1 MSSYQNAWR
10 HNNKRQD
17 KNLLIVRKFKYFKLR
32 TKDKAI
38 IQKEIKGRLNPENV
52 LLPFCSK
59 LWKYFLKKTPKLFL
73 CFCWPCIL
81 VIFDFMFQLN
91 APLVYYIYQLPLHV
105 SSHIVLIIRRVHCIH
120 TSSGSLYV
128 TLLRWPFSAQAVI
141 INKWCIKLEHKIKYQ
156 NYCFACCWQSPIKP
170 KRRGKNNTE
179 NNRNISCESMN
190 GNGVSQC
197 RGRLLVRTKIVVNI
211 HIQLIERNS

>member
-59 LWKYFLKKTPKLFL
+59 L
-73 CFCWPCIL
+73 
-81 VIFDFMFQLN
+81 
-91 APLVYYIYQLPLHV
+91 
-105 SSHIVLIIRRVHCIH
+105 
-120 TSSGSLYV
+120 
-128 TLLRWPFSAQAVI
+128 
-141 INKWCIKLEHKIKYQ
+141 
-156 NYCFACCWQSPIKP
+156 
-170 KRRGKNNTE
+170 
-179 NNRNISCESMN
+179 
-190 GNGVSQC
+190 
-197 RGRLLVRTKIVVNI
+197 
-211 HIQLIERNS
+211 